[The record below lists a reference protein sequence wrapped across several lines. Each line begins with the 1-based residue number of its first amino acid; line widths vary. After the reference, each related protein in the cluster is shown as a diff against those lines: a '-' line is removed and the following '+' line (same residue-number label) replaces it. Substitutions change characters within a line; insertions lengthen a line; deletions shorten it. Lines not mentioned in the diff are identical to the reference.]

1 MGIGSK
7 ELLLIWVLLSAAVGG
22 YSRSKG
28 TGFWFGFILSLALS
42 PLIGAIIVALWRPST
57 AFLEQR
63 ALAAGEL
70 KKCPAC
76 AELIKADATKCKH
89 CSEILSGV

>member
-7 ELLLIWVLLSAAVGG
+7 ELLLIWVLLSAVVGN
-22 YSRSKG
+22 YSRAKG
-28 TGFWFGFILSLALS
+28 TGFWFGCILSLALS
-42 PLIGAIIVALWRPST
+42 PLIGVIIVAICRPS
-57 AFLEQR
+57 AALLEQR

-89 CSEILSGV
+89 CSEVLSLA